1 METSEWSNFFFQWA
15 ATLFWIFF
23 LTGMTGSIIANLWR
37 FARKRHFIND
47 TIFMRM
53 LLWPVLISFF
63 VPVIF
68 LYWQQKEGRHAFQYE
83 MFRSAG
89 FVTLMLSAVII
100 IWLAG
105 ALRRTAI
112 TLCQLNS
119 LYQLKINAKRDLLWQ
134 GDEQKETHKL
144 CAKIG
149 ICRHVTVF
157 ISKEIVSPM
166 TMGFLNP
173 CIFLPAGEIDKST
186 LRLIL
191 VHELT
196 HIHHKDFL
204 MKQMMLVI
212 SSLYWFC
219 PGINELFAELNVC
232 NEYYC
237 DLDSIKQ
244 LGIEQ
249 HEYFSKIRAFA
260 VDQKQRRAYAYSAL
274 CENKNTLKARERAAQ
289 KTQLAQNSKMFTAAG
304 RITAVILAGIIL
316 CTSVYTI
323 SFASIVGYD
332 AAMKF
337 VTSEETEYQKKQTEL
352 DSSDLYFTGDEIKID
367 ELLSKKSAHKYGS
380 DEQKWTLQ
388 KDQEIQFGPFYK
400 EKGESIWVYTYAN
413 YKVEYGIIRD
423 TKRRCLEGKNEGH
436 NFDIEESGM
445 YYVFIRNWSGERTEG
460 GSLVVQ

>member
-1 METSEWSNFFFQWA
+1 
-15 ATLFWIFF
+15 
-23 LTGMTGSIIANLWR
+23 
-37 FARKRHFIND
+37 
-47 TIFMRM
+47 
-53 LLWPVLISFF
+53 
-63 VPVIF
+63 
-68 LYWQQKEGRHAFQYE
+68 
-83 MFRSAG
+83 
-89 FVTLMLSAVII
+89 
-100 IWLAG
+100 
-105 ALRRTAI
+105 
-112 TLCQLNS
+112 
-119 LYQLKINAKRDLLWQ
+119 
-134 GDEQKETHKL
+134 
-144 CAKIG
+144 
-149 ICRHVTVF
+149 
-157 ISKEIVSPM
+157 M

-173 CIFLPAGEIDKST
+173 CIFLPAGEIDKET

-219 PGINELFAELNVC
+219 PGIKQLFAELNVC

-260 VDQKQRRAYAYSAL
+260 ADQKQRRAYAYSAL

-289 KTQLAQNSKMFTAAG
+289 KTQLAQNSKMFTATG

-316 CTSVYTI
+316 CTSAYTI

-337 VTSEETEYQKKQTEL
+337 VTSEETEYQKKQTEI
-352 DSSDLYFTGDEIKID
+352 DASDLYFTGDEIKID
-367 ELLSKKSAHKYGS
+367 ELLAKNSAYKYGS

-445 YYVFIRNWSGERTEG
+445 YYVFIRNWSGEKTEG

>member
-1 METSEWSNFFFQWA
+1 
-15 ATLFWIFF
+15 
-23 LTGMTGSIIANLWR
+23 
-37 FARKRHFIND
+37 
-47 TIFMRM
+47 
-53 LLWPVLISFF
+53 
-63 VPVIF
+63 
-68 LYWQQKEGRHAFQYE
+68 
-83 MFRSAG
+83 
-89 FVTLMLSAVII
+89 MLSAVII

-134 GDEQKETHKL
+134 EDEQKETHKL

-260 VDQKQRRAYAYSAL
+260 ASQKQRRAYAYSAL

-289 KTQLAQNSKMFTAAG
+289 KTQLAQNSKMFTATG

-316 CTSVYTI
+316 CTSAYTI
-323 SFASIVGYD
+323 SFASIVSYD

-337 VTSEETEYQKKQTEL
+337 ITSEETEYQKKQTEL
-352 DSSDLYFTGDEIKID
+352 DVSDLYFTGDEIKID

-400 EKGESIWVYTYAN
+400 EKSESIWVYTYAN

-436 NFDIEESGM
+436 NFDIEESGL

>member
-1 METSEWSNFFFQWA
+1 
-15 ATLFWIFF
+15 
-23 LTGMTGSIIANLWR
+23 
-37 FARKRHFIND
+37 
-47 TIFMRM
+47 
-53 LLWPVLISFF
+53 
-63 VPVIF
+63 
-68 LYWQQKEGRHAFQYE
+68 
-83 MFRSAG
+83 
-89 FVTLMLSAVII
+89 
-100 IWLAG
+100 
-105 ALRRTAI
+105 
-112 TLCQLNS
+112 
-119 LYQLKINAKRDLLWQ
+119 
-134 GDEQKETHKL
+134 
-144 CAKIG
+144 
-149 ICRHVTVF
+149 
-157 ISKEIVSPM
+157 
-166 TMGFLNP
+166 
-173 CIFLPAGEIDKST
+173 
-186 LRLIL
+186 
-191 VHELT
+191 
-196 HIHHKDFL
+196 
-204 MKQMMLVI
+204 MMLVI

-260 VDQKQRRAYAYSAL
+260 ADQKQRRAYAYSAL

-289 KTQLAQNSKMFTAAG
+289 KTQLAQNSKMFTTTG

-316 CTSVYTI
+316 CTSAYTI
-323 SFASIVGYD
+323 SFASIVSYD

-337 VTSEETEYQKKQTEL
+337 VTSEETEYQKNQTEINA
-352 DSSDLYFTGDEIKID
+352 SDLYFTGDEIKID

-436 NFDIEESGM
+436 NFDIEESGL